1 MVRYTIEAIVKLK
14 LESQKK
20 KITLAKGSNH
30 DRHSFSNEYIR
41 EESLLFFVYFRVEEL
56 HGTPESIARKK
67 QSRSKQKYT
76 YYWRSFLLM
85 KG

>member
-1 MVRYTIEAIVKLK
+1 MQLAMVIYTIEAIVKLK

-56 HGTPESIARKK
+56 HGTPESIARR
-67 QSRSKQKYT
+67 QP
-76 YYWRSFLLM
+76 
-85 KG
+85 